1 MGKFLAI
8 AVFALNAI
16 NMILLIVIMLIEAG
30 IIH

>member
-8 AVFALNAI
+8 AIFVLNAI
-16 NMILLIVIMLIEAG
+16 NMILLIVTMLIEAG